1 MKTVLWNNAWKFWVV
16 AYEHEKML
24 NNKSDQVSKCEAE
37 CIVVSS
43 SSYRYEGQP
52 RQSPDCQDQ
61 EYPLIVKVQ
70 ENISLYQLLL

>member
-43 SSYRYEGQP
+43 SSYRWGATEAKP
-52 RQSPDCQDQ
+52 RLPGSRIPIDC
-61 EYPLIVKVQ
+61 
-70 ENISLYQLLL
+70 